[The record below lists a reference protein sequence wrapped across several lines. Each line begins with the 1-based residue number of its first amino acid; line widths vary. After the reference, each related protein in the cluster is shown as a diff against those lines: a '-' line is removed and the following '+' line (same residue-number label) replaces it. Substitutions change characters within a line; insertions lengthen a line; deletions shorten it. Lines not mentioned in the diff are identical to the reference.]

1 MVAPWCDS
9 LSPSRTAANLDD
21 PIKAFNPS
29 GDRIKRTPTKSG
41 DYNYLR
47 VEQLDSN
54 LAWSSPVWIN

>member
-1 MVAPWCDS
+1 MAPWYES
-9 LSPSRTAANLDD
+9 RPPSRTAADLDD

-29 GDRIKRTPTKSG
+29 GDKIKRTPTKSG

-54 LAWSSPVWIN
+54 LARSSPVWIN